1 MKPGMARSAFATKDT
16 PDTMESVASV
26 PPTQSINPTLISANA
41 GKLTTQLMGHVSS
54 VTLTAN
60 GTFQRA
66 PAFVM
71 TVTMATTASV
81 PDAICLVQLVLMLGL
96 KIAYHAMATKSLKTE
111 SALAKL
117 LSPLQ
122 AQSL

>member
-1 MKPGMARSAFATKDT
+1 MARSAFATKDT
-16 PDTMESVASV
+16 PDIMESVASV
-26 PPTQSINPTLISANA
+26 PLTQSISPTLISANA
-41 GKLTTQLMGHVSS
+41 GTPTTQLMGPVSS

-60 GTFQRA
+60 GTCQRE

-81 PDAICLVQLVLMLGL
+81 LDVICLVQLVLMLGL
-96 KIAYHAMATKSLKTE
+96 KTAYHAMATKYFLTE

-117 LSPLQ
+117 LNPLQ

>member
-1 MKPGMARSAFATKDT
+1 MKPGMARSVYATKDT

-26 PPTQSINPTLISANA
+26 PPTQYINLTLISANA
-41 GKLTTQLMGHVSS
+41 GKLTTQLMGHVFS

-60 GTFQRA
+60 GTCQRA
-66 PAFVM
+66 PVFVM

-96 KIAYHAMATKSLKTE
+96 KTAYHATATKFLLTE

-117 LSPLQ
+117 LNPLK
-122 AQSL
+122 AESL